1 MDIEHDKTKSD
12 LNRRLLNLQRA
23 EITNALPEYFGID
36 YPQLKALFEAYYEFL
51 DSSGRAGGQ
60 IHDLYANRDAT
71 QVPEELLKYLEDE
84 LLLGQATFGG
94 FQNKREAIKFS
105 NQLYRSKGTK
115 YSVQQFFRGFYGVDP
130 TIIYPKENIFRVGP
144 SINWDQDSINTAGQ
158 QVKQTASQ
166 LGPESQKYLTD
177 DKLYQVMSILIKS
190 SIPVDQWKNAYQLF
204 VHPAGAHLAAQ
215 IVLELVNGNVV
226 QSLRES
232 GPGIAV
238 PSTFQIE
245 GIANMNLLGYTDLT
259 LLQQGDGTIGMMRTD
274 RLKTMQDL
282 QNVSMDS
289 ASANTMR
296 GLVTPNSLRMSD
308 SDVVTYVVQ
317 GKPSAY
323 DDYVYYDSGNTVRR
337 FGARFGSGPYRGHN
351 TGMTIYSFG
360 TQLSMFWE
368 GRNIYT
374 GNRHGIPAGAD
385 INTWYQPE
393 ADYTKAGFDSSAF
406 VNPEHIVGKPIT
418 NNADKVANIPG
429 LIVKHPS
436 NSRFAFRIDSDVYST
451 YDTTHPNAPFG
462 VFSGYRFALTLMVQ
476 SSKSATFDRDSSAET
491 LMPTFDE
498 HRYQTLFDSSANSA
512 DSAHYPTGP

>member
-158 QVKQTASQ
+158 QVKQAASQ

-238 PSTFQIE
+238 PSTYQVE

-259 LLQQGDGTIGMMRTD
+259 LLQKGDGTIGMMRTD

-308 SDVVTYVVQ
+308 SDVVTYVIQ
-317 GKPSAY
+317 GIPSAY
-323 DDYVYYDSGNTVRR
+323 DDYTYYDSGNTVRR
-337 FGARFGSGPYRGHN
+337 FASRFGPSPYSGHN
-351 TGMTIYSFG
+351 TGNTMYGNS
-360 TQLSMFWE
+360 QLQINWE

-374 GNRHGIPAGAD
+374 GKRHGIPADAD
-385 INTWYQPE
+385 INVWYRPE
-393 ADYTKAGFDSSAF
+393 ADYTDPDFDSANF
-406 VNPEHIVGKPIT
+406 VNPEHIVGKSLSST
-418 NNADKVANIPG
+418 ADKVANIPG
-429 LIVKHPS
+429 LIVKHPT
-436 NSRFAFRIDSDVYST
+436 NPRYAFRIDSDVYTT
-451 YDTTHPNAPFG
+451 YDLTHPNAPFG
-462 VFSGYRFALTLMVQ
+462 VTSGLRFALTLMTQ
-476 SSKSATFDRDSSAET
+476 SSKSATFDRDSSSET

>member
-158 QVKQTASQ
+158 QVKQAASQ

-259 LLQQGDGTIGMMRTD
+259 LLQKGDGTIGMMRTD

-308 SDVVTYVVQ
+308 SDVVTYVEQ
-317 GKPSAY
+317 GDPSAY
-323 DDYVYYDSGNTVRR
+323 DDYAYFDSGNTVRR
-337 FGARFGSGPYRGHN
+337 FRIMWGSHPYRYSN
-351 TGMTIYSFG
+351 TSLRQINWSS
-360 TQLSMFWE
+360 SMAPITWTPT
-368 GRNIYT
+368 N
-374 GNRHGIPAGAD
+374 GIPADTSAWFQVE
-385 INTWYQPE
+385 T
-393 ADYTKAGFDSSAF
+393 DYTKAGFDSSNFA
-406 VNPEHIVGKPIT
+406 NPEHIIGKTVTGPSGK
-418 NNADKVANIPG
+418 ADNLPG
-429 LIVKHPS
+429 LIVKHPT
-436 NSRFAFRIDSDVYST
+436 NSRYAFRIDSDVYTT
-451 YDTTHPNAPFG
+451 YDLSSPNAPYG
-462 VFSGYRFALTLMVQ
+462 VAQGMTFPLTLMVQ
-476 SSKSATFDRDSSAET
+476 SSKSSTFDRDSSAET

>member
-158 QVKQTASQ
+158 QVKQAASQ

-238 PSTFQIE
+238 PSTYQVE

-259 LLQQGDGTIGMMRTD
+259 LLQKGDGTIGMMRTD

-308 SDVVTYVVQ
+308 SDVVTYVEQ
-317 GKPSAY
+317 GDPSAY
-323 DDYVYYDSGNTVRR
+323 DDYAYFDSGNTVRR
-337 FGARFGSGPYRGHN
+337 FRIMWGPHPYRYSN
-351 TGMTIYSFG
+351 T
-360 TQLSMFWE
+360 SMRQINWSSSMAPITWTPT
-368 GRNIYT
+368 N
-374 GNRHGIPAGAD
+374 GIPADTSAWFQVE
-385 INTWYQPE
+385 T
-393 ADYTKAGFDSSAF
+393 DYTKAGFDSSNF
-406 VNPEHIVGKPIT
+406 VNPEHIIGKYVYGSSGKA
-418 NNADKVANIPG
+418 NNLPG
-429 LIVKHPS
+429 LIVKHPT
-436 NSRFAFRIDSDVYST
+436 NPRYAFRIDSDVYTT
-451 YDTTHPNAPFG
+451 YDLSSPNAPYG
-462 VFSGYRFALTLMVQ
+462 VAQGMTFPLTLMVQ
-476 SSKSATFDRDSSAET
+476 SSKSSTFDRDSSAEA